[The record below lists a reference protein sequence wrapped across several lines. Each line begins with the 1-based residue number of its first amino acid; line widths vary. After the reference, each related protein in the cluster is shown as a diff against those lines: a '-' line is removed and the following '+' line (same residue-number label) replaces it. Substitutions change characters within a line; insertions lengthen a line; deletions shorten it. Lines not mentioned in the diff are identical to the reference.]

1 MAMHAAHHTNAT
13 LADLPLVDCRV
24 NLDISGKEVAKR
36 FERDTSLPGVL
47 VVQGSQLVGLVSRR
61 HFHEQ
66 ISSPYGLEIF
76 FSRSIR
82 AFLEVS
88 EQKGRADF
96 LIFPS
101 SKSVELAVE
110 ECLQRPADSVYE
122 PVVVSLG
129 GSEAN
134 PQHLLLDFQSLLLAQ
149 SAHLTS
155 MNQRLAQQSQQN
167 RHYMLKLDEE
177 RQRVKQ
183 YVALLE
189 KQQHLIRDRN
199 RILESQQVEL
209 VKKNQEIAQLNERF
223 VRISQLLSSEGRK
236 TFEATF
242 TGIDGIC
249 DNTRVILTVGR
260 QLNQEMKTIQQA
272 SDMVARVSY
281 QVRHLA
287 TKAAIVASHASSEL
301 SGFSQ
306 IAEEIGKLVSQTY
319 QAAQQ
324 LELVAQRFENGVED
338 LTTAANTGTTT
349 ARSLT
354 QDMGRMQDAIAQLE
368 ELIHPLAFPPDTASQ
383 RPQRPKA
390 TKAVPPPP
398 PPRAA
403 IPTESTVPI
412 AATETEGSKDST
424 AANADNK
431 DTRALLEL
439 LSQAE
444 TILTRIDQQFQV
456 GEAPE
461 RVQQFRQKLAKT
473 RETFSP
479 AQSQ

>member
-1 MAMHAAHHTNAT
+1 MATHAGHHTNAT
-13 LADLPLVDCRV
+13 LADLPLVDCQV
-24 NLDISGKEVAKR
+24 HLNVSGQEVAKR
-36 FERDTSLPGVL
+36 FERDTRLPGVL
-47 VVQGSQLVGLVSRR
+47 VVQGTQLTGLVSRR
-61 HFHEQ
+61 RFHEQ

-76 FSRSIR
+76 FSRPIR

-96 LIFPS
+96 LVFPG

-110 ECLQRPADSVYE
+110 ECLQRSADSVYE

-129 GSEAN
+129 ADENN
-134 PQHLLLDFQSLLLAQ
+134 PQYLLLDFQSLLLAQ
-149 SAHLTS
+149 SSRLTA

-167 RHYMLKLDEE
+167 RQYMLKLDEE

-183 YVALLE
+183 YVTLLE
-189 KQQHLIRDRN
+189 KQQYLIRDRN
-199 RILESQQVEL
+199 RILEAQQVEL

-249 DNTRVILTVGR
+249 DNTTVILTVGQ
-260 QLNQEMKTIQQA
+260 QLNRELKTIQQA

-319 QAAQQ
+319 QAGQQ
-324 LELVAQRFENGVED
+324 LELVAQRFENRVED
-338 LTTAANTGTTT
+338 LTTAAHTGTST

-368 ELIHPLAFPPDTASQ
+368 ELIHPLAPPPDVGVH
-383 RPQRPKA
+383 RPEVPR
-390 TKAVPPPP
+390 VIPPPP
-398 PPRAA
+398 PPRS
-403 IPTESTVPI
+403 TEPLDVTVP
-412 AATETEGSKDST
+412 ETGIPKDAVPSS
-424 AANADNK
+424 ADDENA
-431 DTRALLEL
+431 RALLEL
-439 LSQAE
+439 LGQAE
-444 TILTRIDQQFQV
+444 TILTRIDQQFQS
-456 GEAPE
+456 GEAPAK
-461 RVQQFRQKLAKT
+461 VQQFRQKLAQT
-473 RETFSP
+473 RATLSP
-479 AQSQ
+479 AQS